1 MMTPD
6 EHKVRRIQADIQR
19 ANDQAKAARDL
30 GWWALAE
37 QFERVATGL
46 SVRLASLR
54 VG

>member
-1 MMTPD
+1 MMSAAEQKT
-6 EHKVRRIQADIQR
+6 RRLQADIQR